1 MGGFGVECAI
11 GVTGLEFL
19 LCRDRRSVVG
29 LALEA
34 LASGSE
40 ALFFAVDFFLEEDVS
55 AVGESSFFR
64 FRPRG
69 EAGGGVGFL
78 TGKDE
83 RVVAASDGTDG
94 EAGDVGL
101 VGSA

>member
-1 MGGFGVECAI
+1 MSKNV
-11 GVTGLEFL
+11 
-19 LCRDRRSVVG
+19 RSVVG

-34 LASGSE
+34 LVSGSE

-101 VGSA
+101 VGTA

>member
-1 MGGFGVECAI
+1 MGGFGECAI

-19 LCRDRRSVVG
+19 FCGDRRPVVG
-29 LALEA
+29 LALGA
-34 LASGSE
+34 LSE
-40 ALFFAVDFFLEEDVS
+40 ALFFAVDFFLEGEVS

-64 FRPRG
+64 FRIRS

-78 TGKDE
+78 IGKVE

-94 EAGDVGL
+94 ETGDEGL

>member
-1 MGGFGVECAI
+1 M
-11 GVTGLEFL
+11 
-19 LCRDRRSVVG
+19 
-29 LALEA
+29 
-34 LASGSE
+34 
-40 ALFFAVDFFLEEDVS
+40 EEDVS

-78 TGKDE
+78 IGKDE
-83 RVVAASDGTDG
+83 RFVAASDGTDG
-94 EAGDVGL
+94 ETGDVGL